1 MIAIIVNLSSL
12 SEEYC
17 REIRNGPP
25 IQEQSLIWAPKLNLL
40 LIAAEL
46 NLGTFQK
53 DAQLKPALRS
63 LLLSLSCSEESKK

>member
-46 NLGTFQK
+46 HFGTFQK
-53 DAQLKPALRS
+53 DAHTQTGITFPAS
-63 LLLSLSCSEESKK
+63 

>member
-12 SEEYC
+12 SEEHC

-40 LIAAEL
+40 LIAAEAEV
-46 NLGTFQK
+46 NFGTFQK
-53 DAQLKPALRS
+53 DAHTQTGITFPAS
-63 LLLSLSCSEESKK
+63 